1 MSSPSCPSIT
11 ERAKVVLDPDSD
23 GVDLAAELVDLRGDG
38 GMAGDRRWWEGV
50 TGGVG
55 LGFESG

>member
-11 ERAKVVLDPDSD
+11 ERVKVVLDPDSD
-23 GVDLAAELVDLRGDG
+23 SVDLAVELVDLRGGG
-38 GMAGDRRWWEGV
+38 GMVGDRQLWEGV
-50 TGGVG
+50 TGGSG

>member
-23 GVDLAAELVDLRGDG
+23 GVDLVAELVDLHGGG
-38 GMAGDRRWWEGV
+38 GMAGDLRRWEGV
-50 TGGVG
+50 TGGG
-55 LGFESG
+55 ALGFKSG